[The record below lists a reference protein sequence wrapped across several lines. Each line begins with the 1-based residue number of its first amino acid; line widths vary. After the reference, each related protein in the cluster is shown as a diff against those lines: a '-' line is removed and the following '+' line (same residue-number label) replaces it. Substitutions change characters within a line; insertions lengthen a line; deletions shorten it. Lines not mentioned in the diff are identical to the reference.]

1 MSSASIRRRSQFTI
15 HLTITEPGQQTAS
28 LHRAIVS
35 ILDMCLHFTDCFV
48 AFAGAD
54 TTHDI
59 SQQSLLHMK
68 RHRSKRLKRQRN
80 NVVGFSTGLRE
91 LQATSESDSESD
103 EDEDGHLELPEPSFS
118 YAASTTISFVEESFF
133 SRVERMSSELDGL
146 VRFIRRGVEGLS
158 GGSGEVAPTFGI
170 LAFNL
175 EDWDRG

>member
-1 MSSASIRRRSQFTI
+1 MSFTSKRRWARSTSSTGAEAR
-15 HLTITEPGQQTAS
+15 HQTSS
-28 LHRAIVS
+28 LHRAIMS

-48 AFAGAD
+48 AFAGAG

-59 SQQSLLHMK
+59 SRQSLLNMK

-80 NVVGFSTGLRE
+80 NIVGFSISLRE
-91 LQATSESDSESD
+91 LVATSESDSES
-103 EDEDGHLELPEPSFS
+103 EDGDHLGPPEPSFS

-133 SRVERMSSELDGL
+133 NRVEKMSSELDGL
-146 VRFIRRGVEGLS
+146 VRFIRRGVESLA